1 MNLVRTTTINPTA
14 FVSTTHHPEWW
25 VLVRLQLNCIRRT
38 RFSVDFV
45 ARMAEQWESECRVS
59 AEMNTWNENRAYC
72 RTVDVC
78 DCGYRCHFNLSEISN
93 QLQVATRSKEED
105 SSQYINSFFSVLFF
119 VVFSE
124 CFFFFRFFL
133 FFHFCC
139 NLILKSRLTG
149 VTSINW
155 FYPSTAMATTRCV
168 RFRIFISLVFV
179 HCVFFFCLFSV
190 LLSIRVICNL
200 YCLSFTVWNTR
211 ATVVTVNVDASP
223 DFILPWAICDVRR
236 VRNRDGV
243 IIDFNWVF
251 FFCFAS
257 INCKARN
264 KSCLW

>member
-179 HCVFFFCLFSV
+179 HCVFFFLFVFSFAFDPSYLQFV
-190 LLSIRVICNL
+190 LFVV
-200 YCLSFTVWNTR
+200 YCLKHACHCCHCQRGRITGLYFTMSNLWC
-211 ATVVTVNVDASP
+211 APCSQS
-223 DFILPWAICDVRR
+223 RR
-236 VRNRDGV
+236 CYYW
-243 IIDFNWVF
+243 F
-251 FFCFAS
+251 
-257 INCKARN
+257 
-264 KSCLW
+264 